1 MVRPRASLLALPSLV
16 AALVLTAGC
25 ATSGSTRDVAAAVPT
40 TGGTPAT
47 ELRLGYFPNVTHATA
62 VYGDAA
68 GVFADELGNT
78 RLSTQTFNAGPS
90 AVEALF
96 AGALD
101 ATYIGPNP
109 AVNAFLKSQGEAV
122 RIIAGATSGGA
133 SLVVRPGITDVEGL
147 RGARIA
153 TPQTGG
159 TQDIA
164 LRHYLDENGFQV
176 DEAGSG
182 DVTVLAQENPVTL
195 TAFQAGEVDGAW
207 VPEPWASRLV
217 VEGGGT
223 VLVDERDLW
232 PGGDFV
238 TTHLVVRTDYLRE
251 HPETVR
257 WLIAG
262 SVEANRQIN
271 ADPARA
277 KQVVNAALDRLT
289 GKPLKPEVLDRAFA
303 QIRSTD
309 DPIATSLATSAQH
322 AFATGLLEEA
332 DLTGIYEL
340 DLLREVL
347 GRDVDDAGLG
357 APPAQPSST
366 STSARSS
373 TTAPSAMTQGAQR

>member
-1 MVRPRASLLALPSLV
+1 MVSLRASLALSV
-16 AALVLTAGC
+16 LVLTAGC
-25 ATSGSTRDVAAAVPT
+25 ATSGSSRDVASAVPT

-68 GVFADELGNT
+68 GVFAAELGDT
-78 RLSTQTFNAGPS
+78 RLTTQTFNAGPA

-96 AGALD
+96 AGSLD

-109 AVNAFLKSQGEAV
+109 AINAFVKSQGEAV

-133 SLVVRPGITDVEGL
+133 SLVVRPGITSVEDL
-147 RGARIA
+147 RGARLA

-164 LRHYLDENGFQV
+164 LRHYLDENGYEV
-176 DEAGSG
+176 DEAGAG

-195 TAFQAGEVDGAW
+195 TAFQAGDVDGAW

-238 TTHLVVRTDYLRE
+238 TTQLIVRTDYLRE

-257 WLIAG
+257 RLVAG

-271 ADPARA
+271 ADPVRA

-289 GKPLKPEVLDRAFA
+289 GKPLPPAILDRAFA

-322 AFATGLLEEA
+322 AFATGLVEEA

-347 GRDVDDAGLG
+347 GREVGDAGLG
-357 APPAQPSST
+357 AP
-366 STSARSS
+366 SAPP
-373 TTAPSAMTQGAQR
+373 TPTATAPGASR

>member
-1 MVRPRASLLALPSLV
+1 MPRRSRPSSFAIVLSALT
-16 AALVLTAGC
+16 LTASC
-25 ATSGSTRDVAAAVPT
+25 ATSSAGTADGVVAAPT
-40 TGGTPAT
+40 SGGTPAA

-62 VYGDAA
+62 VYGEAA
-68 GVFADELGNT
+68 GVFAAALGDT
-78 RLSTQTFNAGPS
+78 RLTPQTFNAGPA

-109 AVNAFLKSQGEAV
+109 AINAFVKSQGDAV

-133 SLVVRPGITDVEGL
+133 SLVVKPAITRAEDL
-147 RGARIA
+147 RGTRIA

-164 LRHYLDENGFQV
+164 LRHYLAEHGYAV
-176 DEAGSG
+176 DKSGAGE
-182 DVTVLAQENPVTL
+182 VTVLAQENPVTL
-195 TAFQAGEVDGAW
+195 SAFQAGDIDGAW

-217 VEGGGT
+217 VEGRGK

-238 TTHLVVRTDYLRE
+238 TTHLIVRTDYLRE
-251 HPETVR
+251 HPDTVR
-257 WLIAG
+257 RLVTG

-271 ADPARA
+271 ADPAKAR
-277 KQVVNAALDRLT
+277 QVVNAALDELT
-289 GKPLKPEVLDRAFA
+289 GKPLKPEILDRAFA

-309 DPIATSLATSAQH
+309 DPIATSLATSAEH
-322 AFATGLLEEA
+322 AFATGLVKEA

-340 DLLREVL
+340 ALLREVL
-347 GRDVDDAGLG
+347 GKPVDDAGLG
-357 APPAQPSST
+357 ARPAPAPVEG
-366 STSARSS
+366 AR
-373 TTAPSAMTQGAQR
+373 Q

>member
-1 MVRPRASLLALPSLV
+1 MIRRAFLLALS
-16 AALVLTAGC
+16 ALVLTAGC
-25 ATSGSTRDVAAAVPT
+25 ATSSSSSRDVATAVPT
-40 TGGTPAT
+40 TGGTPAA

-68 GVFADELGNT
+68 GVFAAELGST
-78 RLSTQTFNAGPS
+78 RLTTQTFNAGPS

-96 AGALD
+96 AGSLD

-109 AVNAFLKSQGEAV
+109 AVNAFVKSQGEAV

-133 SLVVRPGITDVEGL
+133 SLVVRPGITGVEDL

-164 LRHYLDENGFQV
+164 LRHYLDENGYAV
-176 DEAGSG
+176 DETGSG

-195 TAFQAGEVDGAW
+195 AAFQAGDVDGAW

-217 VEGGGT
+217 VEGGGR

-251 HPETVR
+251 HPATVR
-257 WLIAG
+257 ALVAG

-271 ADPARA
+271 ADRA
-277 KQVVNAALDRLT
+277 TAKKVVNAALDRLT
-289 GKPLKPEVLDRAFA
+289 GKPLEPRILDRAFA

-309 DPIATSLATSAQH
+309 DPFATSLATSAQH
-322 AFATGLLEEA
+322 AFATGLVKKS

-340 DLLREVL
+340 GLLREVL
-347 GRDVDDAGLG
+347 GRDVDDARLG
-357 APPAQPSST
+357 APSAQPT
-366 STSARSS
+366 ST
-373 TTAPSAMTQGAQR
+373 TTATGAQ

>member
-1 MVRPRASLLALPSLV
+1 MISTDPRTPRPGLSRTDSSARRLGRAAALLGILALT
-16 AALVLTAGC
+16 TAC
-25 ATSGSTRDVAAAVPT
+25 ATTGSGRDAAAPEPLPS

-68 GVFADELGNT
+68 GVFAKSLGDT
-78 RLSTQTFNAGPS
+78 KLTTQTFNAGPA

-96 AGALD
+96 GGSLD

-109 AVNAFLKSQGEAV
+109 AVNAFVKSQGEAV

-133 SLVVRPGITDVEGL
+133 SLVVQPGIADVKALAGKK
-147 RGARIA
+147 IA

-164 LRHYLDENGFQV
+164 LRHHLAENGFKV
-176 DEAGSG
+176 DTAGAG

-195 TAFQAGEVDGAW
+195 TAFLAGQIDGAW

-217 VEGGGT
+217 LEGGGK

-238 TTHLVVRTDYLRE
+238 TTHLIVRTEFLRD

-257 WLIAG
+257 KLVEG
-262 SVEANRQIN
+262 SVEANKQLT
-271 ADPARA
+271 ADPGRGR
-277 KQVVNAALDRLT
+277 QVVNDALAKLT
-289 GKPLKPEVLDRAFA
+289 GKPLAPAVLERSFDG
-303 QIRSTD
+303 IRITD
-309 DPIATSLATSAQH
+309 DPIATSLSTSAQH
-322 AFATGLLEEA
+322 AFDSGLVKKA
-332 DLTGIYEL
+332 DLTGIY
-340 DLLREVL
+340 DLTILRQVL
-347 GRDVDDAGLG
+347 GRPVDDAGLG
-357 APPAQPSST
+357 AT
-366 STSARSS
+366 K
-373 TTAPSAMTQGAQR
+373 